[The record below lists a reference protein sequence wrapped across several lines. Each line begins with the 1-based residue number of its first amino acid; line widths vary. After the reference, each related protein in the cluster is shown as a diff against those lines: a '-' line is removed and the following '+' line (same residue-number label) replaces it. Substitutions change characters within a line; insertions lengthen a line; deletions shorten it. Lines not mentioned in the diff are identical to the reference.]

1 MNNFLTRTAGFL
13 LAFGIF
19 FTVSCSTFNNTQEG
33 TDTHSDQNLHESL
46 EDLNEQIQDS
56 PQNVDLKIRKAR
68 LLFELAKNQSLPAP
82 RLPYYQNLRNTADDI
97 GRQSDG
103 NHSELDNI
111 IEQAWSLEQS
121 NGVALLQ
128 QDSTSNFEQY
138 FETIIDHFDNAITIQ
153 PDSIVTYNLQATTYY
168 KHGNISKAVES
179 LKVADEIENGSN
191 RTIKERLAYLYLEAG
206 NLDEAIRHYDLLV
219 TEYPDLGHL
228 KHGLVNAYILN
239 DNHQQAVNLLSELSE
254 QYPARYEY
262 QEALATEKF
271 HIFKNEIHQVTS
283 GQSFDSNEANKFI
296 EEIDSISAIFDSLST
311 QMPAYEETTYRIAA
325 FYKEA
330 AFELN
335 RLAALIDNEESAA
348 LTSRVNDLYEQ
359 ALPYWQELTET
370 NPDNMGY
377 MKNLF
382 EIYVSLDMEEEAEA
396 IQRSFNF

>member
-1 MNNFLTRTAGFL
+1 MKDFLTRTAGFL
-13 LAFGIF
+13 LVFGIF
-19 FTVSCSTFNNTQEG
+19 FSVSCSTFNNTQEG
-33 TDTHSDQNLHESL
+33 TGTQSDQNLHESL
-46 EDLNEQIQDS
+46 EDLNEQIQNS

-68 LLFELAKNQSLPAP
+68 LLFELAKSQSLPAP
-82 RLPYYQNLRNTADDI
+82 RMPFYQNLRNTAEDI
-97 GRQSDG
+97 GRQSDSEY
-103 NHSELDNI
+103 SELDNI

-121 NGVALLQ
+121 SGVALLQ
-128 QDSTSNFEQY
+128 QDSTSNFGQY

-168 KHGNISKAVES
+168 KHGNISKAIES
-179 LKVADEIENGSN
+179 LKIADEIENGSN

-271 HIFKNEIHQVTS
+271 HLFKDEVRQVTS
-283 GQSFDSNEANKFI
+283 GQSIDSNEANKFI
-296 EEIDSISAIFDSLST
+296 EEIDSISAIFDSLSA

-325 FYKEA
+325 FYKDA

>member
-1 MNNFLTRTAGFL
+1 MNDFLTRTAGFL

-19 FTVSCSTFNNTQEG
+19 FTVSCSTFNSTQEETG
-33 TDTHSDQNLHESL
+33 VNSDQNLHESL
-46 EDLNEQIQDS
+46 EDVNEQIQDS

-68 LLFELAKNQSLPAP
+68 LLFELAKSQPSPAP
-82 RLPYYQNLRNTADDI
+82 RMPYYQNLRNTADDI
-97 GRQSDG
+97 NRQSDSG
-103 NHSELDNI
+103 HSELDNI

-128 QDSTSNFEQY
+128 QDNTSNFEQY

-153 PDSIVTYNLQATTYY
+153 PDSLVTYNLQATTYY
-168 KHGNISKAVES
+168 KHGNISNAVES

-206 NLDEAIRHYDLLV
+206 NLDEAIRHYDFLV

-239 DNHQQAVNLLSELSE
+239 DNHQQAIDLLSELTE

-271 HIFKNEIHQVTS
+271 HIFKNEVRQVTS
-283 GQSFDSNEANKFI
+283 GQSIDSNETNKFI
-296 EEIDSISAIFDSLST
+296 EEIVSISAIFDSLST
-311 QMPAYEETTYRIAA
+311 QIPAYEETTYRIAV
-325 FYKEA
+325 FYKDA

-335 RLAALIDNEESAA
+335 RLAALTDDEETAA
-348 LTSRVNDLYEQ
+348 LISSVNNLYEQ
-359 ALPYWQELTET
+359 ALPYWQELTES

-382 EIYVSLDMEEEAEA
+382 EIYENLGMEEEAEA